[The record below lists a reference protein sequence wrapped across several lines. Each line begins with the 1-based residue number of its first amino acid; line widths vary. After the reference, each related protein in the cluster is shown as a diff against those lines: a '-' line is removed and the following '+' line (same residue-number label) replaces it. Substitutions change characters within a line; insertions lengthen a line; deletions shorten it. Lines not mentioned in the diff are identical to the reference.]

1 MLAVA
6 LAAALAGL
14 AAVLLTGTA
23 PGSSAGAPVTRPP
36 THPAVASTAHKP
48 PAAHNRKPARPVTS
62 SSPASALPPAA
73 AAAAAFVGDLQA
85 AVADGQ
91 MAQPAGQDL
100 FNHLQQ
106 TAIRPARPEPQ
117 QIQQQY
123 QQLVQS
129 YDQHLSQ
136 GQITGPA
143 AASLRRDLGTLGT
156 AVAAT

>member
-1 MLAVA
+1 M
-6 LAAALAGL
+6 
-14 AAVLLTGTA
+14 LLTGTA

-48 PAAHNRKPARPVTS
+48 PAAHHKKPARPVTS

-91 MAQPAGQDL
+91 VAQPAGQDL

-106 TAIRPARPEPQ
+106 LLFGPPGQNPQ

-123 QQLVQS
+123 EQLVQS

-136 GQITGPA
+136 GQITGSA

-156 AVAAT
+156 VVGAT